1 MKKCTK
7 CGFLTD
13 DSNSFCPKC
22 GNILQSVET
31 EQSQWKKD
39 RSKFR
44 KKEAGIVIGLIA
56 FIVAIPLFV
65 NSISRAP
72 SNNPSNGNSTT
83 EISEEDYRSACQ
95 PFDYKELCRYP
106 DKHKGEFVKVEVR
119 VSQILKDG
127 ETYWQGYT
135 DEDGFGYYD
144 NEYVLIDR
152 RGRDAV
158 RVLEEDILVVYGQYR
173 GLVTMERALG
183 SVKVELPCIEVE
195 YIDILD

>member
-1 MKKCTK
+1 MKKCMN

-13 DSNSFCPKC
+13 ESNSFCPKC
-22 GNILQSVET
+22 GNILQSVEA
-31 EQSQWKKD
+31 EQSQQKKD

-56 FIVAIPLFV
+56 FIVAIPLFT
-65 NSISRAP
+65 NSILRSP
-72 SNNPSNGNSTT
+72 SNNPNDGNSTT

-95 PFDYKELCRYP
+95 HFDYKELCRYP
-106 DKHKGEFVKVEVR
+106 DKYKGEFVKVEVR

-135 DEDGFGYYD
+135 NEDGFGYYD

-158 RVLEEDILVVYGQYR
+158 RVLEEDILVVYGRYR

-183 SVKVELPCIEVE
+183 SVKVDLPCIEVG